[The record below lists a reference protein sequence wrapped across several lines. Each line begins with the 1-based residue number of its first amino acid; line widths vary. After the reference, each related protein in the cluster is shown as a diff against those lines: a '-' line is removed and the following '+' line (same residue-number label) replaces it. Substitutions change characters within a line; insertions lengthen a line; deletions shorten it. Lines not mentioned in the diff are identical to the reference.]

1 MIAPVVLAAAAA
13 IQIHDDLVI
22 AEFQLGDLHI
32 VASIYGWTV
41 GGNRTVEELR
51 IERLANVYDNA
62 LFPGGQCLE
71 GIGELA
77 GDKTNQRQLR
87 FLHERTGTRRYRFI
101 TPTLE

>member
-32 VASIYGWTV
+32 VASIYGCTV

-62 LFPGGQCLE
+62 LFPGGQSLDGLC
-71 GIGELA
+71 ELP
-77 GDKTNQRQLR
+77 GDKTHHGQLR
-87 FLHERTGTRRYRFI
+87 TLLERGVPRTGGPARLR
-101 TPTLE
+101 